1 MQNGKAGPPCNDV
14 GKNWLNE
21 SFHQPSM
28 RIINGLCEV
37 VLVGVGV
44 GMSRSKSSRSR
55 RRSSGE

>member
-14 GKNWLNE
+14 GKNRLNE

-28 RIINGLCEV
+28 LIINGLCEV

-55 RRSSGE
+55 RRSTGE